1 MVSEMDDM
9 RAYEAMFKGMR
20 QNPNPE
26 AHTPTVKK
34 VVQEGEAKKESTTR
48 EETV

>member
-20 QNPNPE
+20 QNNPNPE
-26 AHTPTVKK
+26 AHTPQVKK
-34 VVQEGEAKKESTTR
+34 VVQGGETKPATK